1 MYLQGIVDTAV
12 LKIMNVRLT
21 RQQALDLVLH
31 VRNLA
36 CERFPDA
43 VTTCDLIYMSPF
55 RRVIDEYA
63 APDPE

>member
-1 MYLQGIVDTAV
+1 MVDTAV

-21 RQQALDLVLH
+21 RQQALDLVLR
-31 VRNLA
+31 VRQLA
-36 CERFPDA
+36 CDLFPDA
-43 VTTCDLIYMSPF
+43 ASTFDLIYMSRF